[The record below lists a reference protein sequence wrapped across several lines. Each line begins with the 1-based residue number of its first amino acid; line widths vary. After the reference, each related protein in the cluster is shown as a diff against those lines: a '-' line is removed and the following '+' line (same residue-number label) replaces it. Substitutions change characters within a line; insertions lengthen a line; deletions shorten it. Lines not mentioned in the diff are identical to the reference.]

1 MKSGVSGGNEKHDG
15 LKKAADSMRDKKKVS
30 QMLDI
35 VFGDSACGSLKYAQH
50 FGQGKYH
57 DTCTVLLG
65 NEEASEEETTQTRRR
80 IEEESR
86 REWENAQP
94 MGGDPGDVYGFGLG
108 LSVGDIS
115 EDTPGSA
122 RRGVLRR
129 LFHFGL
135 PLPEIMKDIDRI
147 LEQAV
152 KDLKEIL
159 DRSANGEPVRLWYS
173 DQPDEMCGFYWITAR
188 LNSLKDRCG
197 PISMVK
203 LPPCEQQD
211 DGTVVTRNGWGEVSP
226 GEWHKFLPLE
236 QPMSLAFRRSVTAH
250 WRSLQEENAPLRAVL
265 NGRLVSVPEDLYDSF
280 IRRELAK
287 VPDEFHEAQVIGN
300 VLGRFQLGIS
310 DGLVANRIDAMIK
323 NGELEVAA
331 PAADGAPSYWRV
343 LRKRRLQNS

>member
-1 MKSGVSGGNEKHDG
+1 
-15 LKKAADSMRDKKKVS
+15 
-30 QMLDI
+30 MLDI

-57 DTCTVLLG
+57 GGCVSVIFG
-65 NEEASEEETTQTRRR
+65 NEEISEEERARAQRR

-94 MGGDPGDVYGFGLG
+94 MGGNSENVYGFGLG

-115 EDTPGSA
+115 EDTPGSV

-129 LFHFGL
+129 LFHSGL

-203 LPPCEQQD
+203 LPAYEQQN
-211 DGTVVTRNGWGEVSP
+211 DGTFVARNGWGSVSP
-226 GEWHKFLPLE
+226 GEWSAFLPLE
-236 QPMSLAFRRSVTAH
+236 QPMPLVFRRSVTAR

-310 DGLVANRIDAMIK
+310 DGLVANRIDVMVK
-323 NGELEVAA
+323 NGELEIVA
-331 PAADGAPSYWRV
+331 PAPEDTPTYRRV
-343 LRKRRLQNS
+343 LRKRRLQAP

>member
-1 MKSGVSGGNEKHDG
+1 
-15 LKKAADSMRDKKKVS
+15 
-30 QMLDI
+30 MLDI
-35 VFGDSACGSLKYAQH
+35 VFGDSACESLKYAQH

-57 DTCTVLLG
+57 GTCTVLLG
-65 NEEASEEETTQTRRR
+65 NEEASEEEITQARRR

-86 REWENAQP
+86 REWENAQL
-94 MGGDPGDVYGFGLG
+94 MGGNSENVYGFGLG

-129 LFHFGL
+129 LFHSGL

-173 DQPDEMCGFYWITAR
+173 DQPDEACGFCWITAQ

-203 LPPCEQQD
+203 LPPCEQRD

-236 QPMSLAFRRSVTAH
+236 QPMPLVFRRSVTAR

-310 DGLVANRIDAMIK
+310 DGLVANRIDVMVK
-323 NGELEVAA
+323 NGELEIVA
-331 PAADGAPSYWRV
+331 PAPEDTPTYRRV
-343 LRKRRLQNS
+343 LRKRRLQAP

>member
-1 MKSGVSGGNEKHDG
+1 
-15 LKKAADSMRDKKKVS
+15 
-30 QMLDI
+30 MLDI
-35 VFGDSACGSLKYAQH
+35 VFGDSACESLKYAQH

-57 DTCTVLLG
+57 GTCTVLLG
-65 NEEASEEETTQTRRR
+65 NEEASEEEITQARRR

-86 REWENAQP
+86 REWENAQL
-94 MGGDPGDVYGFGLG
+94 MGGNSENVYGFGLG

-129 LFHFGL
+129 LFHSDL

-173 DQPDEMCGFYWITAR
+173 DQPDEACGFCWITAQ

-203 LPPCEQQD
+203 LPPCEQRD

-236 QPMSLAFRRSVTAH
+236 QPMPLVFRRSVTAR

-310 DGLVANRIDAMIK
+310 DGLVANRIDVMVK
-323 NGELEVAA
+323 NGELEIVA
-331 PAADGAPSYWRV
+331 PAPEDTPTYRRV
-343 LRKRRLQNS
+343 LRKRRLQAP

>member
-1 MKSGVSGGNEKHDG
+1 
-15 LKKAADSMRDKKKVS
+15 
-30 QMLDI
+30 MLDI
-35 VFGDSACGSLKYAQH
+35 VFGDSARESLKLAQH

-57 DTCTVLLG
+57 STCTFLLG
-65 NEEASEEETTQTRRR
+65 NEEASEEEITQAQRRA
-80 IEEESR
+80 EEESR

-94 MGGDPGDVYGFGLG
+94 MGGNPQDVYGFELG

-122 RRGVLRR
+122 RRAVLRR
-129 LFHFGL
+129 LFYSDRS
-135 PLPEIMKDIDRI
+135 LPETLEWIDQTVDR
-147 LEQAV
+147 AA
-152 KDLKEIL
+152 KDLQNIL
-159 DRSANGEPVRLWYS
+159 VRSANGEPVRLWYS
-173 DQPDEMCGFYWITAR
+173 DQPDEACGFYWITTQ

-226 GEWHKFLPLE
+226 GEWRKFLPLE
-236 QPMSLAFRRSVTAH
+236 QLMSLAFRRSVTAH

-265 NGRLVSVPEDLYDSF
+265 NGRLVSAPEDLYDSF

-287 VPDEFHEAQVIGN
+287 VPDEFHEGQVIGN
-300 VLGRFQLGIS
+300 VLGCFHLGIG
-310 DGLVANRIDAMIK
+310 DGLVANRIEVMIK

-331 PAADGAPSYWRV
+331 PAADGVPSYWRV